1 MEQQWRKFPALGAM
15 GDDSSPA
22 RTRGSVRPQES
33 RGEGRG
39 SCCSATPWESFS
51 APRQKGQRARREV
64 EAPWGGGEQSCL
76 LQPWEENLP
85 AAKRRGEGDSAEAGL
100 RKGGAGRKGAAM
112 RCERLLELR
121 RRHGRST
128 APWWLLLP

>member
-1 MEQQWRKFPALGAM
+1 M
-15 GDDSSPA
+15 GDDCSPA
-22 RTRGSVRPQES
+22 RTRGSVRPEES

-85 AAKRRGEGDSAEAGL
+85 AAKRREEGDSAEAGL